1 MKNALTALASIAKVS
16 HLADGRVD
24 WEATFEAL
32 RSKIDP
38 QVEEII
44 SRDAVVRGKVESIY
58 DRSPSGTS
66 FVEDELVFTIA
77 FELAGD
83 DTRMRK
89 EWRNHVQDYIDR
101 AKLAGRF
108 ASRTGR
114 GGGLIRIG

>member
-16 HLADGRVD
+16 HLTDGRVD
-24 WEATFEAL
+24 WEATVEAL

-44 SRDAVVRGKVESIY
+44 SHDAVVEEKVKSIY
-58 DRSPSGTS
+58 DRSPSGT
-66 FVEDELVFTIA
+66 FFKEPELVFTIA

-89 EWRNHVQDYIDR
+89 EWQNHVQDYIDR
-101 AKLAGRF
+101 AKLAGLF
-108 ASRTGR
+108 ASKPGP
-114 GGGLIRIG
+114 GGGLSRVG